1 MTFTIIT
8 GPGRCGSSALTQFFI
23 NSNKYR
29 VDSTGFNPQMRAGY
43 ESEHSILA
51 NSLLYSSRKIP
62 ATRVLGIH
70 KIFYLYNTSDIVKSP
85 TFFYLNTYHEWQKT
99 LKNYKGIQVILLK
112 RDANKVIES
121 ANKIKSN
128 DWNNIDPTQIDN
140 LWEENITT
148 LDNLS
153 IPYITLEY
161 PKFTKDSNY
170 LYNNLLQLDLGNWK
184 FSLEDIENLMHKSFY

>member
-29 VDSTGFNPQMRAGY
+29 IDSTGFNPKMRAGY

-62 ATRVLGIH
+62 ATRVLAIH
-70 KIFYLYNTSDIVKSP
+70 KIFYLYNTSDIAKSP

-121 ANKIKSN
+121 AKKIKSN
-128 DWNNIDPTQIDN
+128 DWDNIDPTQIDN